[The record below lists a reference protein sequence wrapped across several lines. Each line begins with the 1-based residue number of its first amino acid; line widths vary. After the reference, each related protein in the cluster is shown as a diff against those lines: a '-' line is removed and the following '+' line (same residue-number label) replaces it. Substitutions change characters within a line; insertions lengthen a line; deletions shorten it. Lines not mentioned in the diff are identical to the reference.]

1 MLNKME
7 YDLTIITVCF
17 NALDKLERTVDSV
30 LEHKARY
37 PLEVEHLIVD
47 GASTD
52 GTPEALALW
61 QLEGKIESY
70 VSEPDAGIYDA
81 MNKGIRLARGKVLY
95 FLNADDT
102 LTGENLTACVEPILR
117 GEVQH
122 SAAPA
127 NIMEAGQI
135 WVQYPHFEFVYLQ
148 TPCCHQ
154 GYFASTELYR
164 TLGGY
169 NQTQY
174 RCIAD
179 ADFMCRAYSA
189 VGLPAVHDKPVAD
202 YPNNGF
208 SRNCGYMFL
217 PEFIKLLDSGWADVS
232 ARCKVDSAYEELI
245 SLVLLRFIHT
255 LCRWM
260 AEYGVKDSCVD
271 ELLVCV
277 QTHYELVRNMKQKL
291 LLYCAMQ
298 FCLKPLLNRG
308 TLPAWREKWSMWAA
322 LAAGLSRNN
331 PYADPFCYP
340 CATFG
345 KALFSALKKR
355 CMLVPFFR
363 HIRS

>member
-1 MLNKME
+1 ME
-7 YDLTIITVCF
+7 ERGYSLTIITVCF

-30 LEHKARY
+30 LAHKQRY
-37 PLEVEHLIVD
+37 PLSIEHLIVD
-47 GASTD
+47 GASHD
-52 GTPEALALW
+52 GTPEALAIW
-61 QLEGKIESY
+61 QQEGKIESY

-102 LTGENLTACVEPILR
+102 LTGENLAVCVEPILR

-127 NIMEAGQI
+127 NIIEEGKI
-135 WVQYPHFEFVYLQ
+135 GVQYPHFEFVYLR

-154 GYFASTELYR
+154 GYFASAELYR

-169 NQTQY
+169 NQANY

-189 VGLPAVHDKPVAD
+189 AGLPAVHDKPVAD

-208 SRNCGYMFL
+208 SRNCGYVFL
-217 PEFIKLLDSGWADVS
+217 PEFIKLFVSGLADVS
-232 ARCKVDSAYEELI
+232 ARCKVDSAYAELI
-245 SLVLLRFIHT
+245 SLVLLRFSHA
-255 LCRWM
+255 LCRWV
-260 AEYGVKDSCVD
+260 AEYGVKDSSAD

-277 QTHYELVRNMKQKL
+277 RTHCALVRNLKQKL
-291 LLYCAMQ
+291 LLYFTIQ
-298 FCLKPLLNRG
+298 FCLTPLLNG
-308 TLPAWREKWSMWAA
+308 GALSAWREKWSKWAV

-331 PYADPFCYP
+331 PYADPYCYP
-340 CATFG
+340 CATFR
-345 KALFSALKKR
+345 KAFFSALKNRWTGGKLKLPR
-355 CMLVPFFR
+355 WC
-363 HIRS
+363 